1 MVPVDAKQR
10 LNAGR
15 KEPCRLPGSVPAC
28 ISHVAAVCFS
38 VCSDA
43 PAIPARLHAAAN
55 AFLMSPMPLAVD
67 VQYVGK
73 IGPALPRA
81 PQMR

>member
-1 MVPVDAKQR
+1 M
-10 LNAGR
+10 
-15 KEPCRLPGSVPAC
+15 
-28 ISHVAAVCFS
+28 
-38 VCSDA
+38 
-43 PAIPARLHAAAN
+43 PARLHAAAN